1 LTRLAAKPRQLSAV
15 ARDRD
20 VFDRLLLLRVV
31 AADDHAVPQIAKRDG
46 GMPEFGRANRRLGNL
61 PGARLESPNGL
72 TPARSLSQGIPA
84 VQVPAVG
91 NGILDI
97 PSDYAFNGYPK
108 KLDRGYIQSWNVTV
122 QRELPWS
129 FSGQVGY
136 VATRSVRQL
145 GILERQ
151 FRIGVRVVF

>member
-1 LTRLAAKPRQLSAV
+1 
-15 ARDRD
+15 
-20 VFDRLLLLRVV
+20 
-31 AADDHAVPQIAKRDG
+31 
-46 GMPEFGRANRRLGNL
+46 
-61 PGARLESPNGL
+61 
-72 TPARSLSQGIPA
+72 
-84 VQVPAVG
+84 VPAVG